1 MQGGFLLKIEG
12 IILLIYILFQYFLQ
26 RKGSRTALVIV
37 SLTAIIAYLSQ
48 YITAYHAMIGAKW
61 ITDKICEMSDL
72 TQIVVMIG
80 IVEVIF
86 IILIQRMFT
95 NHSFD
100 TNKRVWT
107 KPSKLPARLY
117 LSSGEVRHHQPVLS
131 TQPGQEGGDGARRGL
146 LPAEDR
152 DHHLLPG
159 RIFGEVSKWASLGAL
174 FYMSLLWS
182 TITH

>member
-1 MQGGFLLKIEG
+1 MVSFSLIVCFLLGLASLVYPFLVKHLKDKDGEDAKTIMISLILFLGGSLFGNIFIAILEDPAAMQDAGGFLLKIEG

-26 RKGSRTALVIV
+26 RKGSRTALMIV

-100 TNKRVWT
+100 TNKRV
-107 KPSKLPARLY
+107 
-117 LSSGEVRHHQPVLS
+117 
-131 TQPGQEGGDGARRGL
+131 
-146 LPAEDR
+146 
-152 DHHLLPG
+152 
-159 RIFGEVSKWASLGAL
+159 
-174 FYMSLLWS
+174 
-182 TITH
+182 